1 MRTKTIMLTALFLLG
16 LSSGVSAKDVKE
28 NKKAEV
34 TFLVSMTC
42 EICHNR
48 IEDLI
53 SFEEGET
60 GLDVNLPQKT
70 VTIEYRKDKTTPDKL
85 KTAIRKL
92 GYTVT
97 PFHKTKDNSKEP
109 SK

>member
-1 MRTKTIMLTALFLLG
+1 MKIRTILQTALLLLG
-16 LSSGVSAKDVKE
+16 LSSGVSAKDMKE

-42 EICHNR
+42 ENCQKR
-48 IEDLI
+48 IKDNI
-53 SFEEGET
+53 SFEKGVT
-60 GLDVNLPQKT
+60 ALDVNLPQKT

-85 KTAIRKL
+85 KAAIRRL

-97 PFHKTKDNSKEP
+97 PFHKTKDNPKESSK
-109 SK
+109 

>member
-1 MRTKTIMLTALFLLG
+1 MKTKTILLTALLLLG

-42 EICHNR
+42 ENCQKR
-48 IEDLI
+48 IEDNI
-53 SFEEGET
+53 SFEKGVT

-70 VTIEYRKDKTTPDKL
+70 VTIKYRKDKTTPDKL
-85 KTAIRKL
+85 KVAIRKL
-92 GYTVT
+92 GYTET
-97 PFHKTKDNSKEP
+97 PFHNTKDNKKEP

>member
-1 MRTKTIMLTALFLLG
+1 MKTRTIIMTAMLFLG
-16 LSSGVSAKDVKE
+16 LSSTVNAKDLKGD
-28 NKKAEV
+28 KKSEV

-42 EICHNR
+42 ENCQKR
-48 IEDLI
+48 IEDNI
-53 SFEEGET
+53 SFEKGVT

-70 VTIEYRKDKTTPDKL
+70 VTIKYRKDKTTPDKL
-85 KTAIRKL
+85 KVAIRKL

-97 PFHKTKDNSKEP
+97 PFHNTKDNKKEP